1 MAPVEQQAMVPVGQ
15 GQMMPGP
22 TPSVMPGTSGVAA
35 NPGTIPL
42 STLIDYI
49 IQRTY
54 HDLNVLSE
62 L

>member
-1 MAPVEQQAMVPVGQ
+1 MAPVEQQAIVQVGQ

-22 TPSVMPGTSGVAA
+22 TPSVMHGASGVA